1 MTKTLREV
9 MREKPEGELMNYL
22 NNYTDFIPEAI
33 IAAVDELK
41 RRGKVFTE
49 PELNSIQI
57 KIEERKKAEDEEEPS
72 ILEPSSPDNDL
83 VSDPD
88 APLLYSKGAIGF
100 FSFIFNALFGAV
112 LLSYNIKPK
121 KGKWVV
127 LGFGIIYTIFSILI
141 FKYIRQNWS
150 LVYFLNLAGGMA
162 LTTTFWDKYVGKGIK
177 YRAKAVW
184 IPLIISLLIVI
195 PIILFIIFYQ

>member
-41 RRGKVFTE
+41 RRGKIFTE
-49 PELNSIQI
+49 QELTSIQQ
-57 KIEERKKAEDEEEPS
+57 KIEERRKADDEDDYS
-72 ILEPSSPDNDL
+72 LLESRPPEKDI
-83 VSDPD
+83 VSDPG
-88 APLLYSKGAIGF
+88 APLLYSKGAINF
-100 FSFIFNALFGAV
+100 FSVIFSTLIGAV

-121 KGKWVV
+121 KGKWIV

-141 FKYIRQNWS
+141 FKYIRQNRLS
-150 LVYFLNLAGGMA
+150 VCFLQIAGGMA
-162 LTTTFWDKYVGKGIK
+162 LTTTFWDKYIGKGIE
-177 YRAKAVW
+177 YRAKPVW